1 VQTVLKAARHEHD
14 AASSGVEVRETR
26 AAAYGVS
33 GGNAKSAGSCWND
46 RRSVKMKPIRSR

>member
-33 GGNAKSAGSCWND
+33 GGSAKSAGSCWND